1 MKSINKIIVI
11 HIGDIFRCPPALN
24 VIRLSSRFGID
35 INIITTKDAVTE
47 KYKRY
52 FPNIKVLFVGS
63 KYDSDRIIIRKMSD
77 MLNIRRNIYDCLDS
91 CYSAHS
97 LIWAVS
103 DVTLKHLGMK
113 IINYR
118 YVLHLLELTEHL
130 RYKKSLP
137 TPALDE
143 KKICDSSVAVVVPT
157 ADRAHITQAWW
168 GLEKLPKVFHNKPVD
183 DLKLK
188 IKTTIDD
195 DLARTVIESVH
206 EKKII
211 LYQGITHKERPLYP
225 FLDAITQLGTDYVF
239 ITMGDSDPLQGIA
252 TRQHL
257 HIPFVQSPGHL
268 EVTSWAHIGVLSYFP
283 VKAQYSI
290 LNAVFCAP
298 NKSFE
303 YARFGVPLLSNS
315 VPGMSH
321 VINEWNCGSVVE
333 DFDAS
338 GICDAISRIEENY
351 GSMSK
356 GARAYYDSINSESE
370 FLNIINLF

>member
-1 MKSINKIIVI
+1 METINKIIVI

-24 VIRLSSRFGID
+24 VVRLASRFGID
-35 INIITTKDAVTE
+35 VNIITTKDADLE

-52 FPNIKVLFVGS
+52 FPKIKVLFVGD
-63 KYDSDRIIIRKMSD
+63 KYDSARIIIRKMSD

-91 CYSAHS
+91 CYGAGS
-97 LIWAVS
+97 LVWAVS

-113 IINYR
+113 ITR
-118 YVLHLLELTEHL
+118 YKYVFHLLELTEHL

-137 TPALDE
+137 VPALDE
-143 KKICDSSVAVVVPT
+143 KIICDSSVAVVVPT

-168 GLEKLPKVFHNKPVD
+168 GLKKLPRVFHNKPVD

-188 IKTTIDD
+188 NKAYIEDNLGRNIID
-195 DLARTVIESVH
+195 LVH

-211 LYQGITHKERPLYP
+211 LYQGITHKERPLHP
-225 FLDAITQLGTDYVF
+225 FLDAVEQLGTDYVF
-239 ITMGDSDPLQGIA
+239 ITMGDSDPLQGI
-252 TRQHL
+252 TNKQHL

-303 YARFGVPLLSNS
+303 YARFGVPLMSNS

-321 VINEWNCGSVVE
+321 VINQWNCGLVVE
-333 DFDAS
+333 DFDTS
-338 GICDAISRIEENY
+338 GICDAISCIEENY

-356 GARAYYDSINSESE
+356 GARAYYKSINSECE